1 MHHADQRPLSP
12 KHLCHAMTPYPR
24 SCIYRIRDSCQSRR
38 KTVVRPPA
46 VPSLDAHL
54 HGHDGENDAFR
65 NTRLVLLQ
73 IQLPPPT
80 LINVMQQ
87 TPTNLIAINV
97 GNSRTQLARFED
109 GELKAAERFANVDSA
124 SIIEGAVG
132 WWKMIA
138 DQPHAAIVLA
148 SVNDPVASA
157 LASGIED
164 QLSIEVYRVGEDM
177 PVPIGQQ
184 LDPETLTGIDRLLN
198 AAAAFDRVKQACVV
212 VDVGTAVTVDF
223 VDGEG
228 TFHGGAIAPGTR
240 LQLRSLHENTATL
253 PELDFRTPD
262 DETFGRNTAEAML
275 RGVYHGIRGMVW
287 KLTEHYAERYGAY
300 PTIIVTGGDAEA
312 LFKDDELIDRIVPDL
327 TLFGIE
333 VAARHALSGNIDEDA
348 DLRS

>member
-1 MHHADQRPLSP
+1 MGTHRTSRTRRTRSGRRIYSDGYPVAA
-12 KHLCHAMTPYPR
+12 LCA
-24 SCIYRIRDSCQSRR
+24 IDDS
-38 KTVVRPPA
+38 
-46 VPSLDAHL
+46 VPSAAAYVQSLDARL
-54 HGHDGENDAFR
+54 HGHDGDNDAFR
-65 NTRLVLLQ
+65 NARPIPLQ
-73 IQLPPPT
+73 IQRSPPT

-87 TPTNLIAINV
+87 IQTNLIAVNV
-97 GNSRTQLARFED
+97 GNTRTQLARFENS
-109 GELKAAERFANVDSA
+109 EFKASERFANTDTT
-124 SIIEGAVG
+124 SIIERAVG

-138 DQPHAAIVLA
+138 DQPHASIVMA

-157 LASGIED
+157 LSSGLED

-198 AAAAFDRVKQACVV
+198 AAAAFDRLKQACVV

-228 TFHGGAIAPGTR
+228 TFHGGAIAPGTG
-240 LQLRSLHENTATL
+240 LQLRSLHENTAAL

-262 DETFGRNTAEAML
+262 EETFGRNTAEAML

-287 KLTEHYAERYGAY
+287 KLTEQYAERYGAY

-312 LFKDDELIDRIVPDL
+312 LFEGDELIDRIAPDL
-327 TLFGIE
+327 TLLGIE
-333 VAARHALSGNIDEDA
+333 VAARHALSGNVDEDA